1 MIEVFRVEDLSLIL
15 EGQEI
20 LKAVSF
26 SVREGELIAL
36 VGGNGAGKTTLL
48 KALMG
53 QLKPSQGRVLFR
65 GRPAV
70 SWGDSIFEDL
80 GVVLQNPDHQL
91 FSFSVKEEIEF
102 VQRNFGKKG
111 DAGALLEKFKFSRF
125 ADRVPFFLSEGEKK
139 KLCIISILAHD
150 PPVFLFDEPFAL
162 LDWGE
167 KENIL
172 ALILELNGRGKT
184 ILVVTHDLFLI
195 EKFPRALALEDG
207 RLVADGKVA
216 EAFRELGVRVKGD
229 DFEGSL
235 SV

>member
-1 MIEVFRVEDLSLIL
+1 MTEIFRVEELSLSL
-15 EGQEI
+15 GGEEI

-53 QLKPSQGRVLFR
+53 QLKPTQGQVLFK
-65 GRPAV
+65 GRPTV

-91 FSFSVKEEIEF
+91 FSFSVREEIEF
-102 VQRNFGKKG
+102 VQRNFRKEG
-111 DAGALLEKFKFSRF
+111 DAGVLLERFDFLKF

-162 LDWGE
+162 LDWKE
-167 KENIL
+167 KKNIL
-172 ALILELNGRGKT
+172 SLILELNGEDKT

-195 EKFPRALALEDG
+195 EEFPRALALKAG
-207 RLVADGKVA
+207 RLVVDGPVS
-216 EAFRELGVRVKGD
+216 EALHELGVRM
-229 DFEGSL
+229 
-235 SV
+235 